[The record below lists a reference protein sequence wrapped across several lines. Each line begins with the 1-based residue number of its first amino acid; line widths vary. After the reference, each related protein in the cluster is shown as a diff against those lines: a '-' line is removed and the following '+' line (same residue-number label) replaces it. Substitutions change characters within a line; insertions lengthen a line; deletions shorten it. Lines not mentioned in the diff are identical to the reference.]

1 MAITTWPERFVYVCS
16 ATRQNQVNMLPLI
29 QADIDRIASVA
40 ILVGTSGSPA
50 ASTDHAD
57 ALRPAERLRRLIK
70 DWAPNIVVD
79 EYYTGDPSAMT
90 DWFHH
95 LNQICRQATLEQPV
109 LFNVKGGTKE
119 MAIGGLVAVAK
130 YSYERVGLLTV
141 AGDGRVDF
149 IDPRNL
155 QTSAAEVKAGTS
167 LGLRLMMQG
176 YYEIDRERRLEKQ
189 EMLWERRADIARYA
203 EAVLP
208 ILLTAPH
215 VLNNAISPVLRDE
228 GKKELFNPGLIS
240 PCSVA
245 GHELEPEIAESWAGA
260 LSGLHAIMGL
270 EARTDAEGRP
280 TLFVS
285 EKAGAKLIKSGWL
298 EAYLYHR
305 VRNEI
310 GQRNDVQLAANLRIA
325 LDWREGLDVKE
336 DAEIGEFDLA
346 VMAGGQ
352 LHLVDA
358 KTGNLGRHN
367 AQQEKSLDQAVR
379 WKQALL
385 GNHGA
390 FALVAPRVTERPTEQ
405 SDGAFLTRARQA
417 GIDLFL
423 GPSAVDDVVAWLSR
437 LVAEGAP

>member
-1 MAITTWPERFVYVCS
+1 MAITAWPERFVYVCS
-16 ATRQNQVNMLPLI
+16 ATRQSQVNMLPLVH
-29 QADIDRIASVA
+29 ADIHRIARVA
-40 ILVGTSGSPA
+40 ILVGTSGSA
-50 ASTDHAD
+50 AAATDHAD
-57 ALRPAERLRRLIK
+57 AVRPAERLRRLIN

-79 EYYTGDPSAMT
+79 QYYTGDPSAMT

-95 LNQICRQATLEQPV
+95 LNELCRQATPEQPV

-130 YSYERVGLLTV
+130 YQYDRVGLLTV

-155 QTSAAEVKAGTS
+155 QTSAAEVKAGAS

-189 EMLWERRADIARYA
+189 EMLWERRTDIARYA

-215 VLNNAISPVLRDE
+215 VLNNTISPVLRDE
-228 GKKELFNPGLIS
+228 GRREVFSPGLIS

-245 GHELEPEIAESWAGA
+245 GHELEPEIAEYWAGA
-260 LSGLHAIMGL
+260 LSGLDGMLGL
-270 EARTDAEGRP
+270 EAKHDADRRP
-280 TLFVS
+280 ALFVH

-305 VRNEI
+305 VRHVI
-310 GQRNDVQLAANLRIA
+310 GHRNDVQLAANLRIA
-325 LDWREGLDVKE
+325 MDWREGSDVKE

-367 AQQEKSLDQAVR
+367 AQQEKSLDQAAR
-379 WKQALL
+379 WKLALL

-390 FALVAPRVTERPTEQ
+390 FALVAPRVTEHPPEQ
-405 SDGAFLTRARQA
+405 NDGAFLTRARQA

-423 GPSAVDDVVAWLSR
+423 GPSAVDDVVEWLSR